1 MKEEEQL
8 RTENAELLEWLS
20 GSLVML
26 DAAEGGNSL
35 HPWAQLW
42 LMHDASAFRSMAEQQ
57 NLSMEAKDLRREAI
71 FGLMQANSLLNRG
84 IPWIWFQLGW
94 NRFAHE
100 DGPHDLSLAHQALDV
115 ALELEPSCRPAH
127 LAMAWLLYQQQRSET
142 NHATQPPESMWLGP
156 IGEHL
161 RKALEGADWE
171 NRVFGG
177 IRAAFW
183 WGGPIGVLLDRTP
196 GSRSWYSPPYF
207 VTRGSEFAAVQ
218 ALDALA
224 DLVPESHRFWH
235 AYVMADLV
243 EGDALKLRWQEEALH
258 WPVQDDVAL
267 LVVKRFLAVLQQ
279 RAGHLIPSLRYFHS
293 AGEHVLRL
301 IESDDTSQIDW
312 THLPWEWLESCPYKG
327 GEVPEGTLDLFLK
340 VVDVALA
347 AWQGYEG
354 YFGMTQ
360 FCLQQLGVLTAWAG
374 CQLLATHDR
383 ERAQT
388 YLHAALEFEQKA
400 KVCADEYGE
409 EEELPPV
416 SGPEDWRV
424 LTFRAWRDIFIEKDL
439 YRQAATFNDRILE
452 LLPGDH
458 DARDRKLPLAPIV
471 LSMALQEQQSE
482 DRMDAEMR
490 HLLLAIQPE
499 APTSVSLPP
508 DMAAKL
514 QEWRKGLDQL
524 LETSTQQQEVI
535 EDLSNRVHD
544 LAQKEAQLSPRA
556 IGDADQ
562 RLIDELGSETFDK
575 LLPDSR
581 LFLETAEA
589 FYYASE
595 RVASEIDAALI
606 AVEYAKAVETELR
619 TRFLSK
625 IAEELGKTNY
635 RGRLG
640 DRADGRA
647 ITAQNLG
654 NLSLGEVSSLLNS
667 LALGDADRRVLRLIE
682 RIQPSGDALRRFAD
696 EIKKVADCRN
706 EAAHI
711 EKVSRDTVTKLRSL
725 LVQEGFL
732 KRLVSLIGQCENL

>member
-8 RTENAELLEWLS
+8 RTENAKFLNRLS
-20 GSLVML
+20 ISLALL

-42 LMHDASAFRSMAEQQ
+42 LMHDARPD
-57 NLSMEAKDLRREAI
+57 LSMGAKDLRQGAVDCLMEA
-71 FGLMQANSLLNRG
+71 NKLLDRG

-100 DGPHDLSLAHQALDV
+100 DGPHDLSLARQALDV
-115 ALELEPSCRPAH
+115 TLELDPSCRPAH
-127 LAMAWLLYQQQRSET
+127 LAMAWLLYQRQSAET
-142 NHATQPPESMWLGP
+142 DHDAEPPESMWLGP

-183 WGGPIGVLLDRTP
+183 WGGPIRVLLDREP

-218 ALDALA
+218 ALHALA
-224 DLVPESHRFWH
+224 DLVPKSHRFWH

-243 EGDALKLRWQEEALH
+243 EGDALKLRWQEEALC

-301 IESDDTSQIDW
+301 IESDDTSLVDW
-312 THLPWEWLESCPYKG
+312 THLPWEWLDSCPYKG

-354 YFGMTQ
+354 YFATTQ

-374 CQLLATHDR
+374 CQLRATHDQ
-383 ERAQT
+383 ERAQA
-388 YLHAALEFEQKA
+388 YLHAAIEFEQKA
-400 KVCADEYGE
+400 KVCADEHGE

-424 LTFRAWRDIFIEKDL
+424 MTFRAWRDIFIEKDL
-439 YRQAATFNDRILE
+439 YREAATFNDRVLE
-452 LLPGDH
+452 LLPGDR
-458 DARDRKLPLAPIV
+458 DARDTKLRLAPIV
-471 LSMALQEQQSE
+471 LGMKIQEQQAD
-482 DRMDAEMR
+482 DRMDAETS
-490 HLLLAIQPE
+490 HLLTATQPE

-514 QEWRKGLDQL
+514 EEWRKGQDQL
-524 LETSTQQQEVI
+524 LETSTQHQEAI
-535 EDLSNRVHD
+535 ESLLNRVHD
-544 LAQKEAQLSPRA
+544 LTQKEAQLSPRA
-556 IGDADQ
+556 IRDAEQ
-562 RLIDELGSETFDK
+562 RLIDELGSETFQK
-575 LLPDSR
+575 LRPDSR
-581 LFLETAEA
+581 NFLETAEA

-606 AVEYAKAVETELR
+606 TVEYAKAVETELR
-619 TRFLSK
+619 NRFPSK
-625 IAEELGKTNY
+625 IVEELRKTNY

-654 NLSLGEVSSLLNS
+654 NLSLGEIASLLNS
-667 LALGDADRRVLRLIE
+667 LALGHSDRRVLRLIE

-696 EIKKVADCRN
+696 DIKKVADYRN

-725 LVQEGFL
+725 LVQEGL
-732 KRLVSLIGQCENL
+732 IKRLVSLIGQCEDL